1 VSWFVGVWMAESLR
15 GWREQR
21 KEAPLGLQMEMET
34 GSRGESVAHER
45 EQPGHQERA
54 CVGAESAGVK

>member
-1 VSWFVGVWMAESLR
+1 MAESLR